1 MRIVLSTTS
10 NNEVVPFDYQYDL
23 VKLLHKWLGWSKIH
37 DEISLY
43 SFSWLMGGRV
53 KSNGIEFPD
62 GSNWFI
68 SFWDNVNLKKIINGI
83 LEKPEMFCGIRVKEV
98 GIQETPDFR
107 FEEKFFTASPVLI
120 RKYDEDGAATYLL
133 YDDPESDILMT
144 KTLNTKLKKANLDFE
159 VDVQFDR
166 SYINAKT
173 KLIKIKNIN
182 HKASVCPILIK
193 GSPEAIAFAWN
204 VGLGHLTGSGFG
216 ALK

>member
-10 NNEVVPFDYQYDL
+10 NNEDVPFNYQYDL
-23 VKLLHKWLGWSKIH
+23 MKLLHKWLGWNRIH

-53 KSNGIEFPD
+53 RSNGLDFPN

-83 LEKPEMFCGIRVKEV
+83 LEQPEMFNGLKVKEV

-107 FEEKFFTASPVLI
+107 FEEKFFSASPILI
-120 RKYDEDGAATYLL
+120 RKYDDNGAATYLL
-133 YDDPESDILMT
+133 YDDPVSDKLMT
-144 KTLNTKLKKANLDFE
+144 ETLNTKLRKANLDFN
-159 VDVQFDR
+159 VDVTFDR
-166 SYINAKT
+166 SYHSPKT
-173 KLIKIKNIN
+173 KLVKIKNIN
-182 HKASVCPILIK
+182 HKANVCPILIK